1 MSSIVSKEVRGKGKG
16 SILTQSRNTRRSRRG
31 KRERERESRV
41 GEEKTYPDDPI
52 SIVVPSNML
61 ENKEKCRE
69 SCAFLRKKKFLGAN

>member
-1 MSSIVSKEVRGKGKG
+1 MSSIVSERKEVRKG

-61 ENKEKCRE
+61 ENKERCRE

>member
-1 MSSIVSKEVRGKGKG
+1 MSSIVSERKEVRKG